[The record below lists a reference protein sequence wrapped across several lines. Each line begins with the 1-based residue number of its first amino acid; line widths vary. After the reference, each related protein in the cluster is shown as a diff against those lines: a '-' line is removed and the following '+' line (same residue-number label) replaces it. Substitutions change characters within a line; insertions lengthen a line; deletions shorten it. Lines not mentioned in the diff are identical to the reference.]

1 MKELL
6 YNKGQREKKMT
17 QILWEELK
25 LEEKIIEI
33 LRVESHEPGHHF
45 GRPFFT
51 PYQIAIEFK
60 IRYPEDFEKIG
71 KPVGGK
77 GTGQPDSV
85 AQYFANELSRH
96 IKNGSIKNIE
106 GRFLHRGHLKTLQ
119 YYDDARNEVE
129 SSLMQN
135 FDLSLYRLLD

>member
-1 MKELL
+1 MEGGFLFSCNKKVTFFLLTEDKMISGKRLHTCCKKELL
-6 YNKGQREKKMT
+6 YNKSQREKKMT

-60 IRYPEDFEKIG
+60 IRYPEEFEKIG

-85 AQYFANELSRH
+85 A
-96 IKNGSIKNIE
+96 
-106 GRFLHRGHLKTLQ
+106 
-119 YYDDARNEVE
+119 
-129 SSLMQN
+129 
-135 FDLSLYRLLD
+135 